1 MICAVI
7 CCVKDK
13 LLKFWEATI
22 MPLVLPIKKWKYFL
36 LFLICSSVSVM
47 AFVRSKIV
55 CVLSFVF
62 WCVWEARLVIVLLFW
77 PKSSM
82 YTGVCHGGMYFLE
95 SCSYLVSQQQK
106 RAFESFVWE
115 WENVAYFL
123 SILYCS
129 HLHCVLIK
137 NNLKKHTEAMRTCCI
152 SVWCHFHQPHYQ
164 WRWWTECLSFT
175 FIAVAC
181 YVCERQLLRVM
192 RDVSL
197 WDEILSECAHEYSIG
212 NKECVQ
218 SSIENGKD

>member
-47 AFVRSKIV
+47 ACVRSKIV

-137 NNLKKHTEAMRTCCI
+137 RIKKTYQSNAYLLVALAFGVIFI
-152 SVWCHFHQPHYQ
+152 SLTINEDDELNVYRSH
-164 WRWWTECLSFT
+164 S
-175 FIAVAC
+175 
-181 YVCERQLLRVM
+181 LLLLVM
-192 RDVSL
+192 YARGNCWEL
-197 WDEILSECAHEYSIG
+197 WET
-212 NKECVQ
+212 
-218 SSIENGKD
+218 